1 MSAKNK
7 NVEERVAK
15 LEEIVADQSETIE
28 NQSETIEDLKNK
40 SYPKAVVERVLL
52 EYGLGADTVD
62 KILNDI
68 QDVTDRAGG
77 NDDE

>member
-1 MSAKNK
+1 MTTKTK
-7 NVEERVAK
+7 KLDERITK
-15 LEEIVADQSETIE
+15 LEEIVSDQSETIE
-28 NQSETIEDLKNK
+28 YLKTE

-52 EYGLGADTVD
+52 EYGLGVDTVD